1 MRDLLTVGTLCLVL
15 LVPGCGSGGGGETE
29 TGKTVGNERQT
40 VRTVQAQ
47 VESRCPTDS
56 QSDFCVQAYKIIAQW
71 TTGQITNEE
80 FVGRIAALMEEESSL
95 TDANQRSGIEE
106 TPEPIAIN
114 AERRCGILDS
124 LLDEAYDPAWEDQ
137 VNARQRRVYT
147 GTGGISIILEGENNS
162 PVVVENIRIYSYNP
176 DGQSLENTK
185 RVLEKLM
192 CRLSLDPDFH
202 KVVLR
207 HGQRN
212 EDGERIATLGFTGR
226 PEGNVLLFFTEDE
239 VSSLIDVYDEMTY
252 SEIRRD
258 VIINED
264 YDYLGYSKI
273 HDYYPA
279 DGSLPNS
286 DLFSDF
292 GSIAGFYFGY
302 CESLRDSRFY
312 GCVPNATPSGG
323 LTTALG
329 KNVYYDYWFL
339 IWNNNLPEEFR
350 RVPAQPVGFASYTEG
365 ETQVK
370 ELGSNL
376 AEQPF
381 VL

>member
-1 MRDLLTVGTLCLVL
+1 MRNHFYLLPVGSLCLVL
-15 LVPGCGSGGGGETE
+15 LVLGCGSGGSGSSNTETE
-29 TGKTVGNERQT
+29 KTVGSGGQT
-40 VRTVQAQ
+40 VRAVQAQ
-47 VESRCPTDS
+47 VESRCPSDS
-56 QSDFCVQAYKIIAQW
+56 QSDFCVRAYEIIALW

-80 FVGRIAALMEEESSL
+80 FVSRIRGLMEERSL
-95 TDANQRSGIEE
+95 PANAGQRSEIEE

-114 AERRCGILDS
+114 VAARCGILDS
-124 LLDEAYDPAWEDQ
+124 LVDEAYDPAWEAQ
-137 VNARQRRVYT
+137 VNARERRVYT

-176 DGQSLENTK
+176 DGQSQENTK

-207 HGQRN
+207 HGGRN
-212 EDGERIATLGFTGR
+212 EDGKQVATLGFTGR

-239 VSSLIDVYDEMTY
+239 VSSLLDVYDGMTY

-258 VIINED
+258 VITNED
-264 YDYLGYSKI
+264 YDYLGHSKI
-273 HDYYPA
+273 HYYYPA
-279 DGSLPNS
+279 DDPLPSS

-302 CESLRDSRFY
+302 CESLRESQFY

-329 KNVYYDYWFL
+329 RNVYYDYWFL

-350 RVPAQPVGFASYTEG
+350 RIPAKPVGFVSY
-365 ETQVK
+365 
-370 ELGSNL
+370 
-376 AEQPF
+376 AE
-381 VL
+381 